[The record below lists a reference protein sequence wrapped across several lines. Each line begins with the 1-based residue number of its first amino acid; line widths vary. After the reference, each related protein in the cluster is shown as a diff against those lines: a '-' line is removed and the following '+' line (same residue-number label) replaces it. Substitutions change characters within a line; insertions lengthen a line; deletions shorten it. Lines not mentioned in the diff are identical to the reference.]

1 MKNRIH
7 EERKKK
13 RKRCNN
19 NIGVVGVGGG
29 GGGSVLFQPGP
40 QQTYTVPYIM
50 VQLFTFVRSKLNNQ
64 ATICERNTYY
74 FAFAKW
80 LVTL

>member
-1 MKNRIH
+1 MKNRIDA
-7 EERKKK
+7 K
-13 RKRCNN
+13 RKRREKDVT
-19 NIGVVGVGGG
+19 VVQGWLGGG
-29 GGGSVLFQPGP
+29 RSVRVQPGS